1 MSAGQILRHHS
12 YSIYSGACTGPL
24 LCFCDF
30 VDNIFI
36 ICNEENKGMEGC
48 EAAKWP
54 NQSDYKWSTLFR
66 RLVDVQSRTYFRAA

>member
-1 MSAGQILRHHS
+1 
-12 YSIYSGACTGPL
+12 
-24 LCFCDF
+24 
-30 VDNIFI
+30 
-36 ICNEENKGMEGC
+36 MEGC